1 MQTSEATVQSV
12 RDTRGRFR
20 GIDTIRALSAATV
33 VLGHFGFFSS
43 AHSHSHYVPDTLIR
57 VLAFLWN
64 GPAAVIVFFI
74 ISGFCIHLPYRGG
87 RPIHL
92 PSYLSRRLLRIGV
105 PALFAIGF
113 ALAILHVYWIL
124 SAVLWSILCE
134 IVYYILYPLLRR
146 MGQRYGWLLLI
157 AITYLA
163 GLALVMTHL
172 HLLVKENNAY
182 TALGFEWTWLLGL
195 PVWLM
200 GCWLAEHVE
209 SFPVLSRAQLWALRC
224 CIVLLSIVLRVMKF
238 HMTNPVAS
246 NCITLNLFALAACLW
261 IGCEI
266 QNFEHTEAPS
276 VLEWAG
282 TWSYSLY
289 LVHPMVPLALGL
301 LPVRG
306 MEGILD
312 HFHFALL
319 LITFPLAYVFYRLVE
334 KPSHLVAV
342 KVSRAL

>member
-1 MQTSEATVQSV
+1 V
-12 RDTRGRFR
+12 RDRRGRFR
-20 GIDTIRALSAATV
+20 GIDSVRALSAATV
-33 VLGHFGFFSS
+33 VLGHIGFFSS

-57 VLAFLWN
+57 ILAFLWN
-64 GPAAVIVFFI
+64 GPAAVIVFFV

-87 RPIHL
+87 RPIEL
-92 PSYLSRRLLRIGV
+92 PSYLSRRILRIGI
-105 PALFAIGF
+105 PALVAVAF
-113 ALAILHVYWIL
+113 ALGVLHVYWIL
-124 SAVLWSILCE
+124 SAVMWSILCE
-134 IVYYILYPLLRR
+134 VVYYILYPMLRKL
-146 MGQRYGWLLLI
+146 GQRFGWLLLI
-157 AITYLA
+157 GVTYIA
-163 GLALVMTHL
+163 GLALVVTHL
-172 HLLVKENNAY
+172 RLLVLENNAY
-182 TALGFEWTWLLGL
+182 TALGFGWTWLLGL

-200 GCWLAEHVE
+200 GCWLAEYVE
-209 SFPVLSRAQLWALRC
+209 SFPVLSAARLWGLRC
-224 CIVLLSIVLRVMKF
+224 GIVLLSIVLRVVKF
-238 HMTNPVAS
+238 HMTNPAAS
-246 NCITLNLFALAACLW
+246 NCVTLNLFAIAACLW

-266 QNFEHTEAPS
+266 QHFEHTEASPT
-276 VLEWAG
+276 LEWAG

-312 HFHFALL
+312 HFRFVLL